1 MKNIFF
7 FNLVFL
13 ALAFSSCEKEITVDL
28 PQAES
33 LIVVEGTIENGFP
46 PIIFLSQSQG
56 YFDPINAETL
66 QNFYIC
72 DAKVTLTV
80 DGLTDTLI
88 NINAASLTPEQLEQV
103 ADLIGIPAEQI
114 AANNFCAYTSLNPAF
129 WGQFNKVYDL
139 KVVHNGRTVTARTKL
154 NTAIPLDS
162 LWFDSPSGNPGDSL
176 GFLYARLTDPDSLG
190 NCYRW
195 AAKRINRYTNAPA
208 DQSYLIG
215 QIKDPDFIYPFNS
228 VTDDAFFNGLSFDF
242 SYYRGQSL
250 NSEKFD
256 DKGDEAGYYKVGD
269 TVVVKGQTI
278 DYPSF
283 QFIFDFENQGGG
295 PFALPYNLRS
305 NVVGGLGA
313 FIAYGSLLDTVVCT
327 K

>member
-1 MKNIFF
+1 M
-7 FNLVFL
+7 
-13 ALAFSSCEKEITVDL
+13 ACEKEITVDL
-28 PQAES
+28 PETES
-33 LIVVEGTIENGFP
+33 QLVVEGTIENGLP

-56 YFDPINAETL
+56 YFDPITAETL
-66 QNFYIC
+66 KNFYIC

-80 DGLTDTLI
+80 DGNTDTLI

-114 AANNFCAYTSLNPAF
+114 AANNFCAYTSLNPNF
-129 WGQFNKVYDL
+129 WGQPNKVYNL
-139 KVVHNGRTVTARTKL
+139 KVVHQGRTVTATTKL
-154 NTAIPLDS
+154 NTPIPLDS
-162 LWFDSPSGNPGDSL
+162 LWFDIPSGNPADSL
-176 GFLYARLTDPDSLG
+176 GFLYANLTDPDTLG

-208 DQSYLIG
+208 DQADLIG
-215 QIKDPDFIYPFNS
+215 QPKDADFIYPFNS
-228 VTDDAFFNGLSFDF
+228 VTDDAFFNGLNFDF
-242 SYYRGQSL
+242 SYYRGREL

-256 DKGDEAGYYKVGD
+256 DTNDEAGFYKVGD
-269 TVVVKGQTI
+269 TVVVKGQVI

-305 NVVGGLGA
+305 NVKGGLGA
-313 FIAYGSLLDTVVCT
+313 FIAYGSLLDTVICV